1 MPRLPVLALLALAA
15 CAAAPKSVR
24 SGEYCQLAPPPEVR
38 YLRLGEIG
46 AFESLEFIAEL
57 TASVEAKVPEVRVT
71 IDSPGGSVSTMF
83 EIIDLMRKGRAQ
95 GMVVECKVDGL
106 AASAAAIFLQAA
118 CSERAMTRASQ
129 LMFHEPAMGGEGK
142 EWDFR
147 RAADHLA
154 DTNRRVAT
162 LIAWRMGMTADEYE
176 AWIKDRNRWEDAAGA
191 LAKGFVDTVV
201 P

>member
-1 MPRLPVLALLALAA
+1 MESIEFLTELAKA
-15 CAAAPKSVR
+15 VDD
-24 SGEYCQLAPPPEVR
+24 
-38 YLRLGEIG
+38 
-46 AFESLEFIAEL
+46 
-57 TASVEAKVPEVRVT
+57 KVPEVRIV

-83 EIIDLMRKGRAQ
+83 EMIDLARKGQAQ
-95 GMVVECKVDGL
+95 GMVVKCKVDGM
-106 AASAAAIFLQAA
+106 AASAAGIFLQAA
-118 CSERAMTRASQ
+118 CSEREMTRASQ
-129 LMFHEPAMGGEGK
+129 LMHHEPAMGGEGK

-154 DTNRRVAT
+154 DTNRRIAT